1 MADRS
6 FLGSVLLREL
16 AIATQQ
22 PLLGTDEQ
30 TAVLDALAVFSQYV
44 NYPVVTEATA
54 ARTAVATDAGK
65 YIRWTFSGA
74 KALSVPGDATL
85 GQLDI
90 GSQLK
95 GRVANTGSLTITGTA
110 GATVNAP
117 VGTNVVTA
125 NGTYTLT
132 KVAANTWDLQWSN

>member
-6 FLGSVLLREL
+6 FLGPVLTREL
-16 AIATQQ
+16 NVATQ
-22 PLLGTDEQ
+22 LLEINEQ
-30 TAVLDALAVFSQYV
+30 TAVLDALASLSQYESF
-44 NYPVVTEATA
+44 PVVTEATA
-54 ARTAVATDAGK
+54 ARTAVATDSGK

-85 GQLDI
+85 GPLDI
-90 GSQLK
+90 GSQLT

-117 VGTNVVTA
+117 TATNVVTA
-125 NGTYTLT
+125 NGTYILT
-132 KVAANTWDLQWSN
+132 KVAANTWDLAWSN